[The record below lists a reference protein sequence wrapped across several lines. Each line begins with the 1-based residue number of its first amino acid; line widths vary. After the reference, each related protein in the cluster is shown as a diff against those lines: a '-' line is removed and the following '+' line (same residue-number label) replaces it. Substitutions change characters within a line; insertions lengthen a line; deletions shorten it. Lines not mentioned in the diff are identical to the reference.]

1 MKEKTIENQIKTYLS
16 SLGGYVLKGDNNN
29 ISGTP
34 DIICCL
40 RSKFIAIEVKLP
52 NQAPRLNQINNISNI
67 RKSQG
72 VAFYATSLNQ
82 VIDTLKKLKLL

>member
-72 VAFYATSLNQ
+72 VAFYASSLNQ
-82 VIDTLKKLKLL
+82 VTDTLKKLKLL